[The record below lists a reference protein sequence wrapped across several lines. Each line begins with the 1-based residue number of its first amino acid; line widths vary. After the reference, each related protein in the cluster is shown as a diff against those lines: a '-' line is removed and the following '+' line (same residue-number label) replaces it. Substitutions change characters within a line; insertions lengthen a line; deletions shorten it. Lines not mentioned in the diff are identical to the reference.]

1 MSEDTND
8 SFRKELSF
16 TKEDF
21 PVDEDYDRLAD
32 VFDSLELEEIQVTVS
47 VSEPEAQLYK
57 DLFDGLFDSD
67 SEEQDQESDSGPT
80 VRESDEESDEEPDT
94 AADRELVEK
103 DTLRFG
109 IPDPDEV
116 QTYTQ
121 DRQEINRNTRTHY
134 VLALLAAETDP
145 EGGTWFTARQLENLE
160 HSPLTRGQAGSALSR
175 LFHDKKYLKRTGVEE
190 PDNHGATVKYRPT
203 EADRKIVASLGRFEW
218 PDGVEEPDVVPS
230 EEERPF
236 VL

>member
-1 MSEDTND
+1 MSEDTD
-8 SFRKELSF
+8 DLLREELSF
-16 TKEDF
+16 TAEEF
-21 PVDEDYDRLAD
+21 RVDEDYDRLAD

-47 VSEPEAQLYK
+47 VSESEAQLYK
-57 DLFDGLFDSD
+57 DLFDGLFDSE
-67 SEEQDQESDSGPT
+67 SEEQDQQ
-80 VRESDEESDEEPDT
+80 SDEESEEEEPDT
-94 AADRELVEK
+94 VADRELVGK
-103 DTLRFG
+103 DTLRFD

-121 DRQEINRNTRTHY
+121 DRQKINRNTRTHY

-160 HSPLTRGQAGSALSR
+160 YSPLTRGQAGSALSR
-175 LFHDKKYLKRTGVEE
+175 LFHDKKYLKRTGVED

-203 EADRKIVASLGRFEW
+203 EADRKIVAELGRFEW

-230 EEERPF
+230 EKERPF